1 MDMDFRQDIRYGV
14 GGRRRADE
22 GAYEGT
28 VRGYHSG
35 QDGIA
40 GEPVAGR
47 KDTGREGC
55 RTQAERTDGSLDEGN
70 YYGTEGC
77 DRGLHRWHAG
87 REWDVSAVSVL
98 GRGEGWDTDDEDDSG

>member
-14 GGRRRADE
+14 SGRRRADE
-22 GAYEGT
+22 GAYGGT

-35 QDGIA
+35 QGGMA

-55 RTQAERTDGSLDEGN
+55 RPQAKRTDGLLDE
-70 YYGTEGC
+70 
-77 DRGLHRWHAG
+77 
-87 REWDVSAVSVL
+87 
-98 GRGEGWDTDDEDDSG
+98 